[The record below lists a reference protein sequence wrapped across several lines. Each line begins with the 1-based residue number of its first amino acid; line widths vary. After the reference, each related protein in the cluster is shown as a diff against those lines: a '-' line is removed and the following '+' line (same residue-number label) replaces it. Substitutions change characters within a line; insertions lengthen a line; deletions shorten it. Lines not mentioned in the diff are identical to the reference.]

1 MVGDCKNASK
11 KRKKKL
17 ATLFHGSPIF
27 FWHFLLILSR
37 TNDVLNV
44 FLKSVNINFLS
55 ILGEEGIDSTF
66 HLFYSPGTILILVS
80 FFTFLIHRMN
90 FTEIKIQ

>member
-11 KRKKKL
+11 KEKKRKL
-17 ATLFHGSPIF
+17 ALYFLVSLYF
-27 FWHFLLILSR
+27 LAFLLILSR

-55 ILGEEGIDSTF
+55 ILGEEGMIQ
-66 HLFYSPGTILILVS
+66 LFIYYILL
-80 FFTFLIHRMN
+80 
-90 FTEIKIQ
+90 EPY